1 MLSALK
7 SDFREVMAEAS
18 TLSRWVV
25 LPLLKK
31 DNDEGDGD
39 GGDDD
44 EDTML
49 RSLKSDFCEVLSTV
63 RAEASAILASCMA
76 HPQLI
81 QGGDQVSEG
90 GGRAAQ
96 CPDKGSGGSE
106 INGKTP
112 DVVEAPII
120 VVDPRTKP
128 PMDAITFRKDSGT
141 WSMNSEEFS
150 EAKFTSREVEDEDF
164 MEEIF

>member
-1 MLSALK
+1 MLRALK
-7 SDFREVMAEAS
+7 SDFREVIAEAS

-25 LPLLKK
+25 PPLLKK
-31 DNDEGDGD
+31 DNVD
-39 GGDDD
+39 DDD

-49 RSLKSDFCEVLSTV
+49 HSLKSDFCEVLSTV
-63 RAEASAILASCMA
+63 KAEASAILASCMA

-81 QGGDQVSEG
+81 QGHVQGGDQVRECG
-90 GGRAAQ
+90 DGAE
-96 CPDKGSGGSE
+96 CPDNCSGGSE
-106 INGKTP
+106 INGKIP

-120 VVDPRTKP
+120 VEPPMKP
-128 PMDAITFRKDSGT
+128 PMDAITPRKDSGM

-150 EAKFTSREVEDEDF
+150 EEQLISREDEDEDF